1 MYSPYTSIKRGERL
15 WQKLQEN
22 DLLKQ
27 EIIW

>member
-1 MYSPYTSIKRGERL
+1 MYSPYTSIKRGEML

-27 EIIW
+27 GIM